1 MRTQPAAALLTRSVT
16 VRVPH
21 RTHCGTHRRTER
33 TRNDI
38 RGVSR
43 TAACTAV
50 CDRYPSDGTLFPP
63 RQAPGDFNTEE
74 MTKNILKLAADAN
87 L

>member
-1 MRTQPAAALLTRSVT
+1 MEAPGYPHYVGQKLWTVMPAAFVVKQHVETFKA
-16 VRVPH
+16 
-21 RTHCGTHRRTER
+21 
-33 TRNDI
+33 
-38 RGVSR
+38 
-43 TAACTAV
+43 
-50 CDRYPSDGTLFPP
+50 FPP